1 MKEKALELK
10 KDFTRMKDDWEV
22 LTEAE
27 KQVAREKEAEY
38 GKIAASL
45 SEEDLKWIEDGFG
58 VWYGEYLNVETKIFI
73 KPCEG

>member
-1 MKEKALELK
+1 MKEKALDLK

-27 KQVAREKEAEY
+27 KQVTRDREAEY
-38 GKIAASL
+38 DKIVSEL
-45 SEEDLKWIEDGFG
+45 SEADKKWIEEGFAK
-58 VWYGEYLNVETKIFI
+58 WYGEYLDVETKIFI